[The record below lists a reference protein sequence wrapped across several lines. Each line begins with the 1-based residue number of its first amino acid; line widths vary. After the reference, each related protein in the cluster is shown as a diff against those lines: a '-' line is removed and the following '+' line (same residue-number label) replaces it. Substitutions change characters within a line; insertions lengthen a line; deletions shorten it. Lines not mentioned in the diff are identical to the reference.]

1 MDFVGRRYW
10 FFLISALVLVPGLI
24 FLAISPGLKQG
35 IDFTGGSSL
44 AVRFATVVDE
54 VDIRTVLNDNGH
66 PDARVQR
73 DQNSDT
79 TFFIQTTELRENAV
93 VDALAVLTP
102 GSDVE
107 LLSFDGGSSLSV
119 RFATAV
125 DEVDIRTVLS
135 DNEHPDAEVRK
146 DQDSN
151 TTFFIKTREPQENAV
166 VSALA
171 VLTPG
176 SDVELLSFDLVSAA
190 FAREIL
196 LNALWAVLAAA
207 VGIFFFLWWAFRSV
221 PNPMRYGA
229 AALVALLHD
238 TLIVIGIFAMLG
250 VLFDVEVNTMFFIA
264 FLLVYG
270 YSVNDTI
277 VIFDRLRE
285 NAINYPTRT
294 LEANVNVSISES
306 IGRSLNTSLTL
317 LFTLLALLLFGG
329 PTIREFLWV
338 LLIGVVVGTY
348 SSIGIASSVL
358 VAWEA
363 GDFGRLLGRVRR
375 SADASESA

>member
-1 MDFVGRRYW
+1 MNFVGRRYW
-10 FFLISALVLVPGLI
+10 FFLLSALVLVPGLI
-24 FLAISPGLKQG
+24 FLAVAPGLKQG

-66 PDARVQR
+66 PDAKVQG

-119 RFATAV
+119 RFAVAV

-135 DNEHPDAEVRK
+135 DNGHPDAEVRK

>member
-1 MDFVGRRYW
+1 MDFTGKRRW
-10 FFLISALVLVPGLI
+10 FFLVSALVLVPGLV
-24 FLAISPGLKQG
+24 FLAIGPGLKQG

-44 AVRFATVVDE
+44 SVRFASATEE
-54 VDIRTVLNDNGH
+54 VDVRTVLADNGH
-66 PDARVQR
+66 PDAKVQK

-79 TFFIQTTELRENAV
+79 TFFIQTRELQEAQKNEV
-93 VDALAVLTP
+93 VQALAVLTP
-102 GSDVE
+102 GSE
-107 LLSFDGGSSLSV
+107 
-119 RFATAV
+119 
-125 DEVDIRTVLS
+125 
-135 DNEHPDAEVRK
+135 
-146 DQDSN
+146 
-151 TTFFIKTREPQENAV
+151 
-166 VSALA
+166 
-171 VLTPG
+171 
-176 SDVELLSFDLVSAA
+176 VELLSFDLVSAA

-196 LNALWAVLAAA
+196 VNALWAVLAAA

-238 TLIVIGIFAMLG
+238 TLIVVGIFAMLG

-285 NAINYPTRT
+285 NAINFPMRS
-294 LEANVNVSISES
+294 LKDNVNVSISES

-317 LFTLLALLLFGG
+317 MFTLLALLLFGG

-358 VAWEA
+358 VSWDA
-363 GDFGRLLGRVRR
+363 GDFGRLLGRGRR
-375 SADASESA
+375 GAQVA

>member
-1 MDFVGRRYW
+1 VDFVGRRHW
-10 FFLISALVLVPGLI
+10 FFIISALVLVPGMV
-24 FLAISPGLKQG
+24 FLAIAPGLKQG

-44 AVRFATVVDE
+44 AVRFASVVDE

-66 PDARVQR
+66 PDAKVQG

-79 TFFIQTTELRENAV
+79 TFFIQTRELQEEQKNEV

-102 GSDVE
+102 G
-107 LLSFDGGSSLSV
+107 
-119 RFATAV
+119 
-125 DEVDIRTVLS
+125 
-135 DNEHPDAEVRK
+135 AE
-146 DQDSN
+146 
-151 TTFFIKTREPQENAV
+151 
-166 VSALA
+166 
-171 VLTPG
+171 
-176 SDVELLSFDLVSAA
+176 VELLSFDLVSAA

-196 LNALWAVLAAA
+196 VNALWAVLAAA

-238 TLIVIGIFAMLG
+238 TLIVVGLFAMLG

-285 NAINYPTRT
+285 NAINYPTRS
-294 LEANVNVSISES
+294 LEDNVNVSISES

-317 LFTLLALLLFGG
+317 MFTLLALLLFGG

-363 GDFGRLLGRVRR
+363 GDFGRLLGRGRR
-375 SADASESA
+375 SAGASGPA

>member
-24 FLAISPGLKQG
+24 FLAIAPGLKQG

-54 VDIRTVLNDNGH
+54 FDIRTVLNDNGH
-66 PDARVQR
+66 PDAKVQG

-79 TFFIQTTELRENAV
+79 TFFVQTKELQEKQKNEV
-93 VDALAVLTP
+93 VDALALLTP
-102 GSDVE
+102 G
-107 LLSFDGGSSLSV
+107 
-119 RFATAV
+119 
-125 DEVDIRTVLS
+125 
-135 DNEHPDAEVRK
+135 AE
-146 DQDSN
+146 
-151 TTFFIKTREPQENAV
+151 
-166 VSALA
+166 
-171 VLTPG
+171 
-176 SDVELLSFDLVSAA
+176 VELLSFDLVSAA

-294 LEANVNVSISES
+294 LKANVNVSISES

-338 LLIGVVVGTY
+338 LLIGVIVGTY

>member
-1 MDFVGRRYW
+1 MNFVGRRYW
-10 FFLISALVLVPGLI
+10 FFLLSALVLVPGLI
-24 FLAISPGLKQG
+24 FLAVAPGLKQG

-66 PDARVQR
+66 PDAKVQG

-119 RFATAV
+119 RFATDV

-135 DNEHPDAEVRK
+135 DNGHPDAEVRK

-250 VLFDVEVNTMFFIA
+250 VLFDIEVNTMFFIA

>member
-1 MDFVGRRYW
+1 MNFVGRRYW
-10 FFLISALVLVPGLI
+10 FFLLSALVLVPGLI
-24 FLAISPGLKQG
+24 FLAVAPGLKQG

>member
-10 FFLISALVLVPGLI
+10 FFLASALVLVPGLI
-24 FLAISPGLKQG
+24 FLAIAPGLKQG

-44 AVRFATVVDE
+44 TVRFASAVEEIDM
-54 VDIRTVLNDNGH
+54 RAVLGDSGH
-66 PDARVQR
+66 PDARVQK
-73 DQNSDT
+73 DQDSDT
-79 TFFIQTTELRENAV
+79 TFFIQTKELQEAEKNAV
-93 VDALAVLTP
+93 VEALAVLTP
-102 GSDVE
+102 G
-107 LLSFDGGSSLSV
+107 
-119 RFATAV
+119 
-125 DEVDIRTVLS
+125 
-135 DNEHPDAEVRK
+135 AE
-146 DQDSN
+146 
-151 TTFFIKTREPQENAV
+151 
-166 VSALA
+166 
-171 VLTPG
+171 
-176 SDVELLSFDLVSAA
+176 VELLSFDLVSAA

-196 LNALWAVLAAA
+196 VNALWAVLAAA

-238 TLIVIGIFAMLG
+238 TLIVVGIFAMLG

-285 NAINYPTRT
+285 NAINFPTRS
-294 LEANVNVSISES
+294 LKDNVNVSISES

-317 LFTLLALLLFGG
+317 MFTLLALLLFGG

-338 LLIGVVVGTY
+338 LLIGVIVGTY

-358 VAWEA
+358 VSWES
-363 GDFGRLLGRVRR
+363 GDFGRLLGRLRPGAR
-375 SADASESA
+375 ASGTA

>member
-1 MDFVGRRYW
+1 MNFVGRRYW
-10 FFLISALVLVPGLI
+10 FFLLSALVLVPGLI
-24 FLAISPGLKQG
+24 FLAVAPGLKQG

-66 PDARVQR
+66 PDAKVQG

-135 DNEHPDAEVRK
+135 DNGHPDAEVRK

-250 VLFDVEVNTMFFIA
+250 VLFDIEVNTMFFIA

>member
-1 MDFVGRRYW
+1 MDFVGRRRW
-10 FFLISALVLVPGLI
+10 FFLLSALVLVPGLV
-24 FLAISPGLKQG
+24 FLAIGPGLKQG

-44 AVRFATVVDE
+44 SVRFVSAVDE
-54 VDIRTVLNDNGH
+54 VDVRTVLGDNGH
-66 PDARVQR
+66 PDAKVQK
-73 DQNSDT
+73 DQGSDD
-79 TFFIQTTELRENAV
+79 TFFIQTRELQEEQKNAV
-93 VDALAVLTP
+93 VDALAALTP
-102 GSDVE
+102 GSE
-107 LLSFDGGSSLSV
+107 
-119 RFATAV
+119 
-125 DEVDIRTVLS
+125 
-135 DNEHPDAEVRK
+135 
-146 DQDSN
+146 
-151 TTFFIKTREPQENAV
+151 
-166 VSALA
+166 
-171 VLTPG
+171 
-176 SDVELLSFDLVSAA
+176 VELLSFDLVSAA

-196 LNALWAVLAAA
+196 VNAFWAVLAAA

-221 PNPMRYGA
+221 PNPIRYGA

-285 NAINYPTRT
+285 NAINYPARS
-294 LEANVNVSISES
+294 LKDNVNVSISES

-317 LFTLLALLLFGG
+317 MFTLLALLLFGG

-338 LLIGVVVGTY
+338 LLIGVIVGTY

-358 VAWEA
+358 VSWEA

-375 SADASESA
+375 AQASG

>member
-1 MDFVGRRYW
+1 MNFVGRRYW
-10 FFLISALVLVPGLI
+10 FFLLSALVLVPGLI
-24 FLAISPGLKQG
+24 FLAVAPGLKQG

-66 PDARVQR
+66 PDAKVQG

-119 RFATAV
+119 RFAVAV

-135 DNEHPDAEVRK
+135 DNGHPDAEVRK

-250 VLFDVEVNTMFFIA
+250 VLFDIEVNTMFFIA

>member
-1 MDFVGRRYW
+1 MNFVGRRYW
-10 FFLISALVLVPGLI
+10 FFLLSALVLVPGLI
-24 FLAISPGLKQG
+24 FLAVAPGLKQG

-66 PDARVQR
+66 PDAKVQG

-146 DQDSN
+146 DQESN
-151 TTFFIKTREPQENAV
+151 TTFFIKTKEPQENAV

-176 SDVELLSFDLVSAA
+176 SDVELLSFDLVAA
-190 FAREIL
+190 GFARESL

-250 VLFDVEVNTMFFIA
+250 VLFDIEVNTMFFIA

-363 GDFGRLLGRVRR
+363 GDFGRLFGRVRR

>member
-1 MDFVGRRYW
+1 MDFVGRRRW
-10 FFLISALVLVPGLI
+10 FFLLSALVLVPGLV
-24 FLAISPGLKQG
+24 FMAIGPGLKQG

-44 AVRFATVVDE
+44 SVRFAAAVDE
-54 VDIRTVLNDNGH
+54 VDVRTVLADNGH
-66 PDARVQR
+66 PDARVQK
-73 DQNSDT
+73 DQGSDD
-79 TFFIQTTELRENAV
+79 TFFIQTRELQEEQKNAV
-93 VDALAVLTP
+93 VDALAALTP
-102 GSDVE
+102 GSE
-107 LLSFDGGSSLSV
+107 
-119 RFATAV
+119 
-125 DEVDIRTVLS
+125 
-135 DNEHPDAEVRK
+135 
-146 DQDSN
+146 
-151 TTFFIKTREPQENAV
+151 
-166 VSALA
+166 
-171 VLTPG
+171 
-176 SDVELLSFDLVSAA
+176 VELLSFDLVSAV

-196 LNALWAVLAAA
+196 VNAFWAVLAAA

-285 NAINYPTRT
+285 NAINYPART
-294 LEANVNVSISES
+294 LQENVNVSISES

-317 LFTLLALLLFGG
+317 MFTLLALLLFGG

-358 VAWEA
+358 VAWEN
-363 GDFGRLLGRVRR
+363 GDFGRLLGRGRR
-375 SADASESA
+375 AQASG

>member
-1 MDFVGRRYW
+1 MDFVGKRRW
-10 FFLISALVLVPGLI
+10 FFLVSALVLVPGLV
-24 FLAISPGLKQG
+24 FLAIGPGLKQG

-44 AVRFATVVDE
+44 SVRFASAVDE
-54 VDIRTVLNDNGH
+54 VDVRAVLGENGH
-66 PDARVQR
+66 PDAKVQR
-73 DQNSDT
+73 DQDSDT
-79 TFFIQTTELRENAV
+79 TFFIQTRELQEAQKNAV
-93 VDALAVLTP
+93 V
-102 GSDVE
+102 E
-107 LLSFDGGSSLSV
+107 
-119 RFATAV
+119 
-125 DEVDIRTVLS
+125 
-135 DNEHPDAEVRK
+135 
-146 DQDSN
+146 
-151 TTFFIKTREPQENAV
+151 
-166 VSALA
+166 ALA

-196 LNALWAVLAAA
+196 VNAFWAVLAAA

-238 TLIVIGIFAMLG
+238 TLIVVGIFAMLG

-285 NAINYPTRT
+285 NAINYPMRT
-294 LEANVNVSISES
+294 LKDNVNVSISES

-317 LFTLLALLLFGG
+317 MFTLLALLLFGG

-338 LLIGVVVGTY
+338 LLIGVIVGTY

-358 VAWEA
+358 VSWEA

-375 SADASESA
+375 GAQAPGQA

>member
-1 MDFVGRRYW
+1 MNFVGRRYW
-10 FFLISALVLVPGLI
+10 FFLLSALVLVPGLI
-24 FLAISPGLKQG
+24 FLAVAPGLKQG

-66 PDARVQR
+66 PDAKVQG

-146 DQDSN
+146 DQESN
-151 TTFFIKTREPQENAV
+151 TTFFIKTKEPQENAV

-250 VLFDVEVNTMFFIA
+250 VLFDIEVNTMFFIA

>member
-1 MDFVGRRYW
+1 MNFVGRRYW
-10 FFLISALVLVPGLI
+10 FFLLSALVLVPGLI
-24 FLAISPGLKQG
+24 FLAVAPGLKQG

-66 PDARVQR
+66 PDAKVQG

-119 RFATAV
+119 RFATDV

-135 DNEHPDAEVRK
+135 DNGHPDAEVRK
-146 DQDSN
+146 DQESN
-151 TTFFIKTREPQENAV
+151 TTFFIKTKEPQENAV

-250 VLFDVEVNTMFFIA
+250 VLFDIEVNTMFFIA

>member
-1 MDFVGRRYW
+1 MNFVGRRYW
-10 FFLISALVLVPGLI
+10 FFLLSALVLVPGLI
-24 FLAISPGLKQG
+24 FLAVAPGLKQG

-66 PDARVQR
+66 PDAKVQG

-119 RFATAV
+119 RFAVAV

-146 DQDSN
+146 DQESN
-151 TTFFIKTREPQENAV
+151 TTFFIKTKEPQENAV

-250 VLFDVEVNTMFFIA
+250 VLFDIEVNTMFFIA

>member
-1 MDFVGRRYW
+1 MNFVGRRYW
-10 FFLISALVLVPGLI
+10 FFLLSALVLVPGLI
-24 FLAISPGLKQG
+24 FLAVAPGLKQG

-119 RFATAV
+119 RFAVAV

-135 DNEHPDAEVRK
+135 DNGHPDAEVRK

>member
-1 MDFVGRRYW
+1 MNFVGRRYW
-10 FFLISALVLVPGLI
+10 FFLLSALVLVPGLI
-24 FLAISPGLKQG
+24 FLAVAPGLKQG

-66 PDARVQR
+66 PDAKVQG

-151 TTFFIKTREPQENAV
+151 TTFFIKTKEPQENAV

-250 VLFDVEVNTMFFIA
+250 VLFDIEVNTMFFIA